1 MLGATIGD
9 IVGSRFESR
18 NYKALDFELFTSRSS
33 YTDDTVCTAAVAD
46 WINKDCQEDLTQ
58 VLQNWC
64 RRYRQSGYGRMF
76 KRWIY
81 AENPQPYG
89 SNGNGSA
96 MRVSSIAWAFD
107 DLETVLNL
115 AEQSAVITHNH
126 PEGIKGAQAV
136 AMTIFLARHGKSKE
150 EIRQQI
156 STKFGYQLN
165 RSCDDI
171 RPTYQFSVSCEG
183 SVPEAIIAFLDS
195 QDFEHTI
202 RLAISLGGD
211 SDTIA
216 AIAGSIAE
224 AYYQDIPPLM
234 LQAAYQILPK
244 EILRVLLSV
253 KNSLWTTN

>member
-1 MLGATIGD
+1 MLGAAIGD

-18 NYKALDFELFTSRSS
+18 NYQATDFELFTARSC

-46 WINKDCQEDLTQ
+46 WVNGACQADLAQ
-58 VLQNWC
+58 LLQNWC
-64 RRYRQSGYGRMF
+64 RRYRNSGYGRMF
-76 KRWIY
+76 HRWIY

-96 MRVSSIAWAFD
+96 MRVSVVAWAYD
-107 DLETVLNL
+107 DWQTVLEL
-115 AEQSAVITHNH
+115 AEQSAAVTHNH

-136 AMTIFLARHGKSKE
+136 AAAIFLARKGSSKE
-150 EIRQQI
+150 EIRQRI
-156 STKFGYQLN
+156 STEFGYALQ
-165 RSCDDI
+165 RSCEEI
-171 RPTYQFSVSCEG
+171 RPAYQFSVTCEG

-195 QDFEHTI
+195 RDFEDVI
-202 RLAISLGGD
+202 RLAVSLGGD

-234 LQAAYQILPK
+234 LQAAQQILPA
-244 EILRVLLSV
+244 EILRVLLAV
-253 KNSLWTTN
+253 RHSL